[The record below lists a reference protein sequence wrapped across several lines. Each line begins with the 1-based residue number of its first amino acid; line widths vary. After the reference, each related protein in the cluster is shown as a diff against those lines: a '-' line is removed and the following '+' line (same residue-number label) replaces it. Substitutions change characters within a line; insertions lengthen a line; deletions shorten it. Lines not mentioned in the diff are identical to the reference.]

1 MDISPLLKQVG
12 KVAAK
17 NSPAIL
23 TALGVTG
30 TITTAILAAKGAFKS
45 AGDIVAEEAE
55 RALKVEAEE
64 LTPEDA
70 AMTRQDKFNLTWK
83 NYVPAAIVGAAT
95 IGAIICSHNI
105 ADRRAAAAA
114 AAYTFVEK
122 SFKDYQDKTKT
133 KIGEKKERELRDEL
147 AQERFDRRPVRP
159 VIITGK
165 GNTLFYDAW
174 SGRTFYSDMQAF
186 QKAVNQFNSDII
198 GSGYGSLSEFWSLL
212 GLDPTQQS
220 DNIGWP
226 SERILEYTITSVIT
240 ADDEPAISYE
250 FSTRPTLRFDCL
262 H

>member
-17 NSPAIL
+17 NTPAIL
-23 TALGVTG
+23 TAIGVTG

-45 AGDIVAEEAE
+45 AGDVVAEEAE
-55 RALKVEAEE
+55 RAIKVEAGE

-70 AMTRQDKFNLTWK
+70 AMTRKDMFDLTWK
-83 NYVPAAIVGAAT
+83 NYIPAAVVGAMT
-95 IGAIICSHNI
+95 LGAIICSHNI
-105 ADRRAAAAA
+105 QDRRAAAAA
-114 AAYTFVEK
+114 AAYTVVEK
-122 SFKDYQDKTKT
+122 SFKDYQDKTKK
-133 KIGEKKERELRDEL
+133 KIGEKKEQEIRDEV
-147 AQERFDRRPVRP
+147 AQERFEKRTIRP

-165 GNTLFYDAW
+165 GKTLFYDAW
-174 SGRTFYSDMQAF
+174 SGRTFLSDMQAF
-186 QKAVNQFNSDII
+186 QKAVNQFNSEVI

-226 SERILEYTITSVIT
+226 ADRLLDYTITSVIT
-240 ADDEPAISYE
+240 EDDEPAISYE
-250 FSTRPTLRFDCL
+250 FSVRPTLRFDSL